1 MMKFLFVIV
10 VSLVAFPFTFAQS
23 PVDLTPAGAA
33 EAMLKFVEL
42 NNKQLLQSDEARK
55 LLIGDAAKWKDAWFG
70 QILSKP
76 NKIVA
81 VEQNFSVARIQAIEK
96 NSRIVDLYFYLKFD
110 EGWKIRFLR
119 AMAQTGFTEAINAAL
134 KSKSVLTADEK
145 ETLANTELV
154 LASDKSLT
162 EWFQK
167 NRLALD
173 KLSTLAALET
183 KKKPVKPIPLPK
195 VKNGKG
201 VAGGADETD
210 TSDAEKDEPRTI
222 ETVTQNTP
230 KFPKTAAA
238 LKSLHLT
245 ALATKSGG
253 NIEITIGGIT
263 DNSVG
268 FVYSPSGTPPTID
281 GWRYIWVEMVAPG
294 WYLYR
299 TT

>member
-1 MMKFLFVIV
+1 MIKFLFVIV
-10 VSLVAFPFTFAQS
+10 VSLAVSPFAFAQS
-23 PVDLTPAGAA
+23 PNNLSPPGAA

-55 LLIGDAAKWKDAWFG
+55 LFIGDAAKWNDAWFG
-70 QILSKP
+70 QAFGKP
-76 NKIVA
+76 DKIVS
-81 VEQNFSVARIQAIEK
+81 VEQNFSVARILIIEE
-96 NSRIVDLYFYLKFD
+96 NSRTVDLYFYLKFD
-110 EGWKIRFLR
+110 DGWKIRTMR
-119 AMAQTGFTEAINAAL
+119 AMAQTGFIKSINAAL
-134 KSKSVLTADEK
+134 KSKSVLTAEEK

-154 LASDKSLT
+154 LSSDKMLAD
-162 EWFQK
+162 WFQK
-167 NRLALD
+167 NRAALD

-183 KKKPVKPIPLPK
+183 KKKPVKPITPRK
-195 VKNGKG
+195 VKSRKN
-201 VAGGADETD
+201 VAVATVEKATID
-210 TSDAEKDEPRTI
+210 TEEDEPRTI
-222 ETVTQNTP
+222 ETVTRNTP

-245 ALATKSGG
+245 ALETKSNA

-268 FVYSPSGTPPTID
+268 FVYSPSGTPPPID
-281 GWRYIWVEMVAPG
+281 GWRYIWVEKIASD